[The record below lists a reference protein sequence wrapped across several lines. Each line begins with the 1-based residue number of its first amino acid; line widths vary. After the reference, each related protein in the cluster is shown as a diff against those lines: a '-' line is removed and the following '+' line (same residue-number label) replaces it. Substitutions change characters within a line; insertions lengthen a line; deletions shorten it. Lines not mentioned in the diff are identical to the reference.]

1 MPQALNASQPDLYSD
16 AAPDTAAPPA
26 EEPQEPQEG
35 DEAEDSGAATA
46 LLPTN
51 FFEGDVKPGD
61 TCTVTVVRVHDNQ
74 VEVKY
79 DKSDEGGE
87 GGYGEEAP
95 AEAPPP
101 GEMASMME

>member
-16 AAPDTAAPPA
+16 APPDTSAPPA
-26 EEPQEPQEG
+26 EDVEETATPEES
-35 DEAEDSGAATA
+35 EDKSGNTA
-46 LLPTN
+46 VLPTG

-79 DKSDEGGE
+79 DKAAEAE
-87 GGYGEEAP
+87 EYGEDVGS
-95 AEAPPP
+95 EAPPP
-101 GEMASMME
+101 QGEMASMME